1 MKLKRLLTAALSAVM
16 ALSVCALPAMAE
28 DSGTTTTT
36 TTPQKTASV
45 IDTGRTGSITINKY
59 EYNET
64 KSTDPR
70 DDGEGGTT
78 IPAEAKKLDGVEFT
92 IYKVQDVEWLKQYYQ
107 YTGTDA
113 ANRPVV
119 QPAITDY
126 VESGKIKAGY
136 EGTKFASQ
144 KTGESPNAE
153 GQVKFN
159 DLPLG
164 LYVVIET
171 GKPDSV
177 TKATDPFL
185 VSVPMTSVDT
195 QNWLYDII
203 VNPKNK
209 TEYAGITLQK
219 KGMTGN
225 TEDSTVMGG
234 YKFKLEK
241 YVEGSSG
248 AAGTWTPI
256 TKAPKNG
263 VDNAGTDLNLTTSAV
278 NGTIVVSD
286 LSAGVYRFTEETNT
300 GEYGYIVDGTTHY
313 IFKVKG
319 ENIKEITDD
328 AEKAKYSEAG
338 YTNIFNAIDATENQV
353 NIYNYR
359 PDVEKKVTDREG
371 NPDKE
376 EADYNIGDS
385 VPYVV
390 TVKVP
395 KNIVSLK
402 KFSID
407 DTPTNL
413 EDDSSS
419 VKVYKDGSEV
429 TGFYSVTPKGNGFTI
444 SFTPSMMSNYA
455 GKTLTIKYNAK
466 LLDSASVNAAGNSN
480 AVKLHY
486 SNQILPTTTPG
497 VEPTPT
503 ENTIEDT
510 TYVYTFRIDIVKTAE
525 DKTIRLGG
533 VVFDLYKQVKTSK
546 LTAEE
551 AGKKITNEAAKK
563 LGLPV
568 DDDSTWTKITTL
580 TTSTVEDAAKKGT
593 AEYKGLAKGT
603 YYLVETKTVDQ
614 YNLLSAPVKV
624 ELSVSAKTTWTQK
637 SAYDAEGNLVKH
649 DVSKKT
655 TVFDNSE
662 NASTGYVVTNII
674 NRKGFQLP
682 VTGGFGTLLF
692 SGIGVLL
699 VLAGVSVLFSLKKKN
714 NRA

>member
-16 ALSVCALPAMAE
+16 ALSVCALPAMADE
-28 DSGTTTTT
+28 SGTPAT
-36 TTPQKTASV
+36 TTPKKIASV
-45 IDTGRTGSITINKY
+45 IDTGKTGSITINKY
-59 EYNET
+59 EYNAT
-64 KSTDPR
+64 SSDDPR
-70 DDGEGGTT
+70 DNGEGGTL

-92 IYKVQDVEWLKQYYQ
+92 IYRVQDVGWLKQYYQ

-113 ANRPVV
+113 ANAPVA

-126 VESGKIKAGY
+126 VESGKIKASY
-136 EGTKFASQ
+136 ANKKIESQ

-185 VSVPMTSVDT
+185 VSVPMTSVDEK
-195 QNWLYDII
+195 NWLYDII

-248 AAGTWTPI
+248 AAGTWTSI
-256 TKAPKNG
+256 TKATKNG

-278 NGTIVVSD
+278 DGTIVVSD
-286 LSAGVYRFTEETNT
+286 LSAGVYRFTEETST
-300 GEYGYIVDGTTHY
+300 GKYGYIVDGTTHY

-319 ENIKEITDD
+319 KNIEEITDE
-328 AEKAKYSEAG
+328 AEKTKYSEAG
-338 YTNIFNAIDATENQV
+338 YTNIFDAKDATGNKV
-353 NIYNYR
+353 NVYNYR
-359 PDVEKKVTDREG
+359 PDVEKKVTDRKG
-371 NPDKE
+371 NSGK

-413 EDDSSS
+413 EDDSAS

-429 TGFYSVTPKGNGFTI
+429 TGFYDVTPNGNGFTI
-444 SFTPSMMSNYA
+444 SFTPSLMSGYE
-455 GKTLTIKYNAK
+455 GETLTIKYNAK
-466 LLDSASVNAAGNSN
+466 LLNSASVDAAGNSN

-486 SNQILPTTTPG
+486 SNQILPTTIPG
-497 VEPTPT
+497 EEPTPT

-525 DKTIRLGG
+525 NKTTRLGG

-546 LTAEE
+546 LTTEE
-551 AGKKITNEAAKK
+551 AGKKITKEEAEK

-568 DDDSTWTKITTL
+568 DADSTWTKITTL
-580 TTSTVEDAAKKGT
+580 TTSIDEDPAKKGT
-593 AEYKGLAKGT
+593 AEYKGLASGT

-624 ELSVSAKTTWTQK
+624 ELSVSAETTWTK
-637 SAYDAEGNLVKH
+637 ESEYDAEGNLVKH
-649 DVSKKT
+649 AVSKKT